1 MQSDDR
7 LNTSKTVHVPLILLV
22 LASVSFL
29 IAIFTARSAS
39 AQTVTIVDDEAPL
52 LATSSAQASTLPSA
66 SPTNLPSPSPENREL
81 TNLRE
86 KYRTD
91 LSIYRTDE
99 RDYQVAKEQYNKLQT
114 LASLEVAVQA
124 TRKVLISRT
133 TVLQDYLGILKLMLN
148 ETSGIDVGEKTQLL
162 QELDAAQA
170 RLKVHQQLVEQA
182 IDRNLIL
189 NSVKDFNTISQDLT
203 TVSYK
208 SLSYLSYGRLQT
220 VYDKTL
226 VVRNEVAAQLE
237 EREKNGL
244 ALGEKR
250 RALDEIDR
258 NLAATR
264 DTLNKI
270 HTGFVPVQGMQ
281 QPRFTSESFGQTVAT
296 LSQVYADL
304 LRNLTFLREV
314 IKS

>member
-1 MQSDDR
+1 MQSVDR
-7 LNTSKTVHVPLILLV
+7 LNTSKAVHVPLTLLV
-22 LASVSFL
+22 LSSVSFL
-29 IAIFTARSAS
+29 VAIFTARSAS
-39 AQTVTIVDDEAPL
+39 AQTVTVIDENAPL
-52 LATSSAQASTLPSA
+52 LATSSAQASSQPSA

-114 LASLEVAVQA
+114 LASLEVAVQS
-124 TRKVLISRT
+124 TRKVLISRVS
-133 TVLQDYLGILKLMLN
+133 VLQDYLAILKLMLS

-162 QELDAAQA
+162 QELDTAQA

-189 NSVKDFNTISQDLT
+189 NAVKDFNTISQDLT

-258 NLAATR
+258 NLAATK
-264 DTLNKI
+264 DSLIGI
-270 HTGFVPVQGMQ
+270 HAGFLPVQGR
-281 QPRFTSESFGQTVAT
+281 PKPNFTSDTFGQTVTA

-314 IKS
+314 IKP